1 MGTKICFWITVSSV
15 QKIHTATLDVILG
28 EKSTVLNW
36 PHEPFLPWFYLSS
49 LCPDQAPPSILSF
62 RSIYKKGK
70 G

>member
-15 QKIHTATLDVILG
+15 QKIHTATLDVHLRRKEHG
-28 EKSTVLNW
+28 THW

-49 LCPDQAPPSILSF
+49 MSRSIFSFNSFTF

-70 G
+70 V